1 MIAEATP
8 HLSAAWGKTN
18 RLPFGASAFAWLSLT
33 CHCVDV
39 AVTLRELL
47 QGCTLHRLEAAAGRR
62 LAQSDLN
69 RLSVLGLYHDAGKA
83 CAGFQNKIIRPSRTA
98 YAGHTGQLLE
108 LADRLRSQQPILP
121 GGHLIVD
128 ALQLGDL
135 EEWFEDPSDLLDVL
149 VLVASH
155 HGGVGARP
163 SGSPLLEAAAITA
176 FGHVPASSM
185 AELAKFG
192 RLLFPEAWKD
202 ASPLPAHSAFWHAFL
217 GLLMLADWVASD
229 ARYFPLSGA
238 EQACS
243 RAERAH
249 NAADGLLTSVGFHQ
263 PLPRDHP
270 DPVPVLLRHQPLRP
284 VQDEVARVPIE
295 EKLLVIE
302 APTGEGKTEAALI
315 RFMMLLQAGE
325 IDGLYFALPTRA
337 AGREIHARVEG
348 ALRRLWPDALLPPV
362 ILAQGGERD
371 DLDLHDEVQSIPWAS
386 ENTRRFLTAGVAVGT
401 VDQALL
407 SVLRVRHA
415 HLRGAA
421 LMRSLLVIDEVHAS
435 DPYMAE
441 LIATLVQR
449 HLRLGGHVVCLS
461 ATLGSSALSL
471 LIDQPAEAFEK
482 ARARA
487 YPMISTRSS
496 RLDIKHD
503 PGRERTVFTSIASRT
518 AVIERAATAAIDGA
532 RVLWIRSAVDDAI
545 ADHRD
550 LVRAGAT
557 TLHAAGKPVP
567 HHGRFAPAD
576 RPVLDAAILDAL
588 GPSQERAKGMVV
600 VATQT
605 AEQSLDIDADL
616 LISDACPPDVLLQRL
631 GRLHRH
637 HLARPTG
644 YERPELIL
652 LDPGPLERFLRGGK
666 DLPHG
671 EPGQRWPWVYPNL
684 LAVHE
689 GLRWIAAGNL
699 ELPQDCRAM
708 VEAGTHPDHLRDR
721 AAQLG
726 DRWLA
731 LWMALY
737 GRDGA
742 LRTEARQVLLD
753 WFKPALG
760 QPILS
765 EQVVRS
771 RLGADKVTLM
781 TDFVSPLQR
790 HVEQLHV
797 PGHWLPGPLPDK
809 AEVVALQDEVVVLQA
824 GSLNMRYSSVGL
836 ERLI

>member
-1 MIAEATP
+1 MAI
-8 HLSAAWGKTN
+8 
-18 RLPFGASAFAWLSLT
+18 
-33 CHCVDV
+33 
-39 AVTLRELL
+39 TLRELL
-47 QGCTLHRLEAAAGRR
+47 EGCTLHRLEAAAGRR
-62 LAQSDLN
+62 LARSDLD
-69 RLSVLGLYHDAGKA
+69 RLSVLGLYHDAGKVF
-83 CAGFQNKIIRPSRTA
+83 AGFQNKIIRPSRTG
-98 YAGHTGQLLE
+98 YTGHTGQFLE

-128 ALQLGDL
+128 ALQLADL
-135 EEWFEDPSDLLDVL
+135 EEWFEDLSDLLDAL

-155 HGGVGARP
+155 HGGVGPRP
-163 SGSPLLEAAAITA
+163 SGSPLLEAEATTA

-185 AELAKFG
+185 AELPRLG
-192 RLLFPEAWKD
+192 RLLFPEAWT
-202 ASPLPAHSAFWHAFL
+202 AAPSLPDHPAFWHGFL

-238 EQACS
+238 EEGCS

-249 NAADGLLTSVGFHQ
+249 KAADGLLASVGFHQ
-263 PLPRDHP
+263 PLPRDHR

-284 VQDEVARVPIE
+284 VQAAVAGVPIH

-348 ALRRLWPDALLPPV
+348 ALRRLWPDAILPSV

-386 ENTRRFLTAGVAVGT
+386 ENTRRFLSAGVAVGT

-471 LIDQPAEAFEK
+471 LVGQPAEGFEK
-482 ARARA
+482 ARARP

-496 RLDIKHD
+496 RLDNIRHD
-503 PGRERTVFTSIASRT
+503 PGRERAVITSIASRT
-518 AVIERAATAAIDGA
+518 VAMKRAAAAAMDGA

-545 ADHRD
+545 ADHRE
-550 LVRAGAT
+550 LVQARAT
-557 TLHAAGKPVP
+557 TLQAEGKPVP

-576 RPVLDAAILDAL
+576 RPVLDAAILEAL
-588 GPSQERAKGMVV
+588 GPWQERAKGLVV

-637 HLARPTG
+637 HLARPAG
-644 YERPELIL
+644 YERPELVL
-652 LDPGPLERFLRGGK
+652 LDPGALERFLGG
-666 DLPHG
+666 DRNLPHG
-671 EPGQRWPWVYPNL
+671 EPGQRWPWVYANL
-684 LAVHE
+684 LAVNE
-689 GLRWIAAGNL
+689 TLSWVAAGTL
-699 ELPQDCRAM
+699 ELPRDCRAM

-726 DRWLA
+726 DQWVA
-731 LWMALY
+731 LWTVLY

-753 WFKPALG
+753 WFKPALS

-771 RLGADKVTLM
+771 RLGADRVTLM
-781 TDFVSPLQR
+781 TDFLSPLQR

-797 PGHWLPGPLPDK
+797 PGHWLVGSLSDK
-809 AEVVALQDEVVVLQA
+809 AEAVAIEGEVVVLQA

-836 ERLI
+836 ERMA